1 MTSVS
6 HHMKRTTPGRSSPT
20 TTPAT
25 PRQAARR
32 RAPVD
37 RLLDPEL
44 FKALSDPTRLKLLA
58 CVLKCSRPCSVTEV
72 AACCSVDFSVVA
84 RHLSALARVGLLEAT
99 KEGRT
104 VWYAPRGESLASRL
118 RQLADAIDLCSAVS
132 CCGDAEGGDRG
143 CC

>member
-1 MTSVS
+1 
-6 HHMKRTTPGRSSPT
+6 MKQADPGSTTPTRPARRPT
-20 TTPAT
+20 AAPAT

-44 FKALSDPTRLKLLA
+44 FKALSDPTRVKLLA

-84 RHLSALARVGLLEAT
+84 RHLTALARVGLLEAT

-104 VWYAPRGESLASRL
+104 VWYAPCSDSLSSRL
-118 RQLADAIDLCSAVS
+118 RQLADAVDACSANS

>member
-1 MTSVS
+1 
-6 HHMKRTTPGRSSPT
+6 MKQADPGSTTPTRPARRPAAA
-20 TTPAT
+20 PAT

-44 FKALSDPTRLKLLA
+44 FKALSDPTRVKLLA

-84 RHLSALARVGLLEAT
+84 RHLTALARVGLLEAT

-104 VWYAPRGESLASRL
+104 VWYAPCSDSLASRL
-118 RQLADAIDLCSAVS
+118 RQLADAVDACSANS

>member
-1 MTSVS
+1 MASVS
-6 HHMKRTTPGRSSPT
+6 QHVKPPVS
-20 TTPAT
+20 TPAT
-25 PRQAARR
+25 PRQAARK

-44 FKALSDPTRLKLLA
+44 FKALSDPTRVKLLA

-84 RHLSALARVGLLEAT
+84 RHLTTLARVGLLEAT

-104 VWYAPRGESLASRL
+104 VWYAPCSDSLASRL
-118 RQLADAIDLCSAVS
+118 RQLADAVDACSANS